1 MKTLLIYI
9 IALFLIFQSA
19 TSRNLHIQHIADGE
33 IIERSYTLSPDKSH
47 ILGSIILDVSYA
59 GTPPNQNEG
68 IAVLNWHYSAGGG
81 ANIYIISKRIDG
93 ANWNII
99 ADNITGNL
107 YSDTIEDGLCGI
119 YIDFLVKT
127 IEVATGDTIVSDTI
141 GKYFTE
147 SRQPEKPILDSV
159 SINSNDN
166 IVIGWDSVTSPD
178 IMGIIIYRKVG
189 SSWPNSITIPYST
202 HYEDTTQFPCIDKN
216 IVYAIASV
224 DSCGNKSPKTELTAQ
239 RPIFLED
246 LEFNLCSKTISLVWE
261 PYINAISPFNKYE
274 IWSSKDSNA
283 FTLLDT
289 VSSGTHYYNH
299 TIVENGTNYRY
310 FVRAVFGLMRF
321 TSTSCTKSITTGS
334 FTIPDSLYLAN
345 ATVLLDNNI
354 ELTID
359 VDLKPHTCTWEIMRS
374 EAGGEL
380 QTLLT
385 TLSRDDIT
393 TSPFT
398 YIDTTAD
405 GSTGYYN
412 YSVSVYDSCET
423 LSLESDTMRTI
434 FLTGDQL
441 SITENKLTWNT
452 FKGYDGNVDKY
463 YIFRMLGDIIPVI
476 PIDSVTANDTTY
488 IDDITLVDQGESIF
502 SYWVQAVEG
511 DNNAYGHQE
520 KSNSN
525 IISFFKEI
533 NFYFP
538 NAFRPDSDMDE
549 NRIFKPASIGFGG
562 SNYLFQIYNR
572 WGQLIFEST
581 DYEVGWDGTYNSKPA
596 PQGTYIYRLI
606 YQSVFDVTKQQQ
618 GTVMLID

>member
-1 MKTLLIYI
+1 MKILII
-9 IALFLIFQSA
+9 NIVVLFLIIQSA
-19 TSRNLHIQHIADGE
+19 TSRNIYILFNTDVE
-33 IIERSYTLSPDKSH
+33 SIERANPLNPDNSRILTDTL
-47 ILGSIILDVSYA
+47 IVGY
-59 GTPPNQNEG
+59 
-68 IAVLNWHYSAGGG
+68 GGG
-81 ANIYIISKRIDG
+81 AIINYGIAKLDWAFETTPINAFQISRKIANNIWTIIDNNVSILPPSYLDIIPDGYCGVRIEYKIDALDASG
-93 ANWNII
+93 SIMATSNI
-99 ADNITGNL
+99 A
-107 YSDTIEDGLCGI
+107 
-119 YIDFLVKT
+119 
-127 IEVATGDTIVSDTI
+127 
-141 GKYFTE
+141 GKDFTE

-178 IMGIIIYRKVG
+178 VMGIIIYRKVG

-202 HYEDTTQFPCIDKN
+202 HYEDTTQFPCINKN

-246 LEFNLCSKTISLVWE
+246 LEFNLCSKTISLLWE
-261 PYINAISPFNKYE
+261 PYINALSPFNKYE
-274 IWSSKDSNA
+274 IWSSKDGSI
-283 FTLLDT
+283 FTIIDT
-289 VSSGTHYYNH
+289 VASSTHYYNH
-299 TIVENGTNYRY
+299 TNVENGTNYRY
-310 FVRAVFGLMRF
+310 FVRAVFGPLRF

-334 FTIPDSLYLAN
+334 FTVPDSLYLAN
-345 ATVLLDNNI
+345 ASVLLDNSI

-374 EAGGEL
+374 EAEGEL

-393 TSPFT
+393 TSPHT
-398 YIDTTAD
+398 YIDTTAN

-412 YSVSVYDSCET
+412 YSVNVYDSCET
-423 LSLESDTMRTI
+423 LSLESNTLKTI
-434 FLTGDQL
+434 FLTGEQL

-452 FKGYDGNVDKY
+452 FKRYNGSVDKY
-463 YIFRMLGDIIPVI
+463 YIFRILGDVIPVI
-476 PIDSVTANDTTY
+476 PIDSVTAYDTTY
-488 IDDITLVDQGESIF
+488 IDDISLIDQGESKF

-511 DNNAYGHQE
+511 DNNVYGYQE

-538 NAFRPDSDMDE
+538 NAFRPDSDKDE

-562 SNYLFQIYNR
+562 SNYTFQIYNR

-581 DYEVGWDGTYNSKPA
+581 DYEVGWDGTYKGNPA
-596 PQGTYIYRLI
+596 PQGTYIYRLS
-606 YQSVFDVTKQQQ
+606 YQNVFDETKQQK
-618 GTVMLID
+618 GSVMLID